1 VKTHILDLKYLDSI
15 KRHFDDKY
23 QNIKSLYP
31 YATSTMINKMGYGDG
46 KERKRHF
53 ARNENAI
60 NLGEISAVEANT
72 SQYGQL

>member
-1 VKTHILDLKYLDSI
+1 
-15 KRHFDDKY
+15 
-23 QNIKSLYP
+23 
-31 YATSTMINKMGYGDG
+31 MINKMGYGDG

-72 SQYGQL
+72 S